1 MLLVDGLWRGNKP
14 MYSDVWMNDKT
25 LRKSI
30 PLNVIEDVEIEYWL
44 NQNNETVGVTINF
57 ETVDAHYEL
66 LGENWSMFL
75 KVVLQHNEPGN
86 GLPKFRSFL
95 NGELPFIKFEESLD
109 KNNIEYKKAAYFD
122 CDFDD

>member
-1 MLLVDGLWRGNKP
+1 
-14 MYSDVWMNDKT
+14 MYSDVWMNDES

-30 PLNVIEDVEIEYWL
+30 PLDVTDGVEIVYWL
-44 NQNNETVGVTINF
+44 NTNNETVGVTINF

-66 LGENWSMFL
+66 LGEDWRTFL
-75 KVVLQHNEPGN
+75 KKVLQHNEPGN
-86 GLPKFRSFL
+86 GIPKFKAFL
-95 NGELPFIKFEESLD
+95 KGKLSFIKFEESLE